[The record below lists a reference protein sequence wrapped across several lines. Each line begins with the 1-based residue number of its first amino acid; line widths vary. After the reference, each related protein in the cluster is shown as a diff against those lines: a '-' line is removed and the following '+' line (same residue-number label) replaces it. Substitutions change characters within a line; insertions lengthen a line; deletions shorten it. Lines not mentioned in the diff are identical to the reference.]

1 VREGRDKESSWLQND
16 KAKYLFTKF
25 QLSKILCLSLT
36 PSELERKKVET
47 YCDYNKNNILYI
59 FFQTPSID
67 QIVQKIMMK
76 HRGTYHT
83 EDQMLAKILGLKQL
97 KPAPPP
103 QTNLTEQ
110 VSML

>member
-1 VREGRDKESSWLQND
+1 MIKQNIRSQNSSFQKFFVCHWLHQN
-16 KAKYLFTKF
+16 F
-25 QLSKILCLSLT
+25 
-36 PSELERKKVET
+36 EKKVET

-97 KPAPPP
+97 KPAPAP
-103 QTNLTEQ
+103 QTPLTEQ